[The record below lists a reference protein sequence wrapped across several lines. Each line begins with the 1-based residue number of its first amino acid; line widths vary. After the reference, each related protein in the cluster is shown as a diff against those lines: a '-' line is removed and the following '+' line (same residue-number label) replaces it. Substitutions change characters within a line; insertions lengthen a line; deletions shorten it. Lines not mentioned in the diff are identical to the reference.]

1 MTPAHKQTNPDKAPG
16 QVVNPV
22 LLPCRS
28 PYCECSAGKCT
39 HPGFYDARGTK
50 PVHTLGDYLKLKE
63 TLSGI
68 PSATTKEF
76 NFGWNSALAE
86 IAKFVDGIYPTDY
99 FDEFDN
105 GFGGALDAVEDKI
118 GSLKK

>member
-16 QVVNPV
+16 QIVN
-22 LLPCRS
+22 
-28 PYCECSAGKCT
+28 
-39 HPGFYDARGTK
+39 

-76 NFGWNSALAE
+76 DFGWNAALNMIDQFIE
-86 IAKFVDGIYPTDY
+86 TIYPVDVFND
-99 FDEFDN
+99 FDAGRAD
-105 GFGGALDAVEDKI
+105 ALDEITNRVDKE
-118 GSLKK
+118 KK